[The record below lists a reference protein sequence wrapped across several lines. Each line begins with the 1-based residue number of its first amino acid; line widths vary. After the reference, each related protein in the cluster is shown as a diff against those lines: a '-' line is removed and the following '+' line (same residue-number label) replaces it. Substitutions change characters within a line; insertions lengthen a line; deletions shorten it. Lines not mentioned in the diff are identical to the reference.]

1 MEKKTTMLVA
11 IVAVI
16 VILLAAVGALYATGN
31 LGGGGDENYTVSFV
45 DGDNEL
51 STLDVKDN
59 SLVKQPADPVKDGYI
74 FAGWYA
80 DSALT
85 K

>member
-31 LGGGGDENYTVSFV
+31 LGGGGEMKTTQFPSSTATTNYQ
-45 DGDNEL
+45 L
-51 STLDVKDN
+51 
-59 SLVKQPADPVKDGYI
+59 
-74 FAGWYA
+74 
-80 DSALT
+80 
-85 K
+85 